1 MQTRYESVKENFGFF
16 LFSTVRFFLLA
27 SSLASRRSF
36 FFCCFVRLIFLEDN
50 HVGPT
55 LACPEIN
62 RSSRLALSPRHGS
75 LRKPVFNLLFS
86 SVLKL
91 LYFLLLSYGL
101 SGVEGNRRHPQ
112 PSPWFINS
120 RKVPSQTS
128 SPVHSLST
136 SLAGQKLS
144 RNWFPRLRRLKTTH
158 SLTEVAGG
166 PRGPREFLPIIDFC
180 ARLMQ
185 NDGCRNWNRPSITV
199 ECNQPNICDV

>member
-1 MQTRYESVKENFGFF
+1 MRFLARFKQLIFITRYKMQTRYESVKENFGFF

-36 FFCCFVRLIFLEDN
+36 FSVLLIFLEDN

-112 PSPWFINS
+112 
-120 RKVPSQTS
+120 RVRD
-128 SPVHSLST
+128 L
-136 SLAGQKLS
+136 
-144 RNWFPRLRRLKTTH
+144 
-158 SLTEVAGG
+158 
-166 PRGPREFLPIIDFC
+166 
-180 ARLMQ
+180 
-185 NDGCRNWNRPSITV
+185 
-199 ECNQPNICDV
+199 